1 MKTKLFTAML
11 LFVGAIALAQSPYE
25 QGMGKALGLWKE
37 GKSADATALF
47 ERIAAAEK
55 DNWLPNY
62 YVALVSTT
70 EAFNPANK
78 EKLSALLAKA
88 NAALDIELA
97 KTPNNAELL
106 VVQAMAKTA
115 LLASDPMTYGMT
127 LAPKIGAIYMQA
139 SLLAPNNPRV
149 VYCKAEFE
157 IGGAK
162 WTGADVKLL
171 CKEVERSID
180 LFANFK
186 PETPFSPVWG
196 LDRAIE
202 ALKNCGQ

>member
-1 MKTKLFTAML
+1 MKTKLFTAIL
-11 LFVGAIALAQSPYE
+11 LFVGVMALAQTQYE

-37 GKSADATALF
+37 GKSADASALF

-62 YVALVSTT
+62 YVALVNTT
-70 EAFNPANK
+70 EAFNPVNK

-171 CKEVERSID
+171 CKEVARSID
-180 LFANFK
+180 LFSSFK

-196 LDRAIE
+196 LDRAQE

>member
-62 YVALVSTT
+62 YVALINTT

-78 EKLSALLAKA
+78 DKLSALLAKA

-97 KTPNNAELL
+97 KAPNNAELL

-180 LFANFK
+180 LFVNFK

-196 LDRAIE
+196 LDRAKE
-202 ALKNCGQ
+202 AMKNCGQ